1 MTISLSLGIKP
12 IYSRA
17 FVEYKDWSIR
27 FTSLKMLDEDT
38 KVTVITQVLQSHQQ
52 PVQVNNRLFL
62 SNGNW

>member
-1 MTISLSLGIKP
+1 
-12 IYSRA
+12 
-17 FVEYKDWSIR
+17 VEYKDWSIR

-38 KVTVITQVLQSHQQ
+38 KVTVIAQVLQPHQQ